1 LRGSQPSSRYS
12 LAAQYR
18 SLGAVNPPPLPRSNV
33 SLLFGCAA
41 LEPEVFCANCA
52 LVRADFQ
59 ESATLTSE
67 HNEIAGLVFGPAY
80 RREGRVAGLSVIAD
94 LQREVDM
101 RLREGAPFAQIEHD
115 VIEPSALSEEDKS
128 ALWLY
133 GWASR
138 DERPSRGPQHREA
151 FLR

>member
-1 LRGSQPSSRYS
+1 M
-12 LAAQYR
+12 
-18 SLGAVNPPPLPRSNV
+18 
-33 SLLFGCAA
+33 
-41 LEPEVFCANCA
+41 
-52 LVRADFQ
+52 
-59 ESATLTSE
+59 
-67 HNEIAGLVFGPAY
+67 
-80 RREGRVAGLSVIAD
+80 SVIAD

-138 DERPSRGPQHREA
+138 GEGPLRGPREA

>member
-1 LRGSQPSSRYS
+1 M
-12 LAAQYR
+12 
-18 SLGAVNPPPLPRSNV
+18 
-33 SLLFGCAA
+33 
-41 LEPEVFCANCA
+41 
-52 LVRADFQ
+52 
-59 ESATLTSE
+59 
-67 HNEIAGLVFGPAY
+67 
-80 RREGRVAGLSVIAD
+80 AGLSVIAD

-138 DERPSRGPQHREA
+138 GEGPLRGPREA